1 METPA
6 NNPMEAPLVSVI
18 LPFLNGGPAFEP
30 ALRSMLQQTYTNWEL
45 LLCDDGSNDG
55 SLELARSLNDPR
67 VVVWSDGK
75 TKGLAARLNE
85 CIGRARGAVIARMDA
100 DDISYPDRL
109 RQQVDYLVA
118 HPEVDVVGCCMLICG
133 EDGSPIGKRSAPAEH
148 EGIVRTPAL
157 GFGLAHPTWMARAA
171 WYRRNL
177 YDPTALRFE
186 DIELLY
192 RALPGSRFANLTQAL
207 YGYRE
212 MRGGLKKRFKTRL
225 GRIRYLAAR
234 RQEFGTGLFV
244 RAAIAESVKVVLDAG
259 LTAVS
264 GRYQWLRLREAELT
278 PAELVEWRT
287 VCASLERSTPARCAV
302 VEGATV

>member
-6 NNPMEAPLVSVI
+6 NNPMETPLVSVI

-45 LLCDDGSNDG
+45 LLCDDGSSDG

-67 VVVWSDGK
+67 VTVWSDGK

-109 RQQVDYLVA
+109 RQQLDYLVA

-244 RAAIAESVKVVLDAG
+244 RATIAESVKVVLDAG

-278 PAELVEWRT
+278 PAELAEWRT
-287 VCASLERSTPARCAV
+287 VCASIEKSTPARCEV
-302 VEGATV
+302 VEGATA